1 VPAVISESF
10 SGSLDPRLHWF
21 NEPERWRV
29 ENGLHIATTAA
40 TDFWQRTHYGF
51 RADNGHFL
59 FTPWTGDFTMTA
71 HVRFQPAHQYDQAG
85 LMVRFSEDE
94 WLKTSVEFE
103 PEGPA
108 RLGAVVT
115 RSGYSDWSTQDFPRD
130 RRDIE
135 LRVRRE
141 HDTFL
146 IDWRAAESEHWV
158 QLRVAPLA
166 CGAEATIGLYACSP
180 KAPGLQASF
189 AWLRI
194 E

>member
-1 VPAVISESF
+1 MIGERF
-10 SGSLDPRLHWF
+10 SGPLDPRLQWF
-21 NEPERWRV
+21 NEPECWSS
-29 ENGLHIATTAA
+29 ENGLHIVTTAA

-71 HVRFQPAHQYDQAG
+71 RVRFQPAHQYDQAG
-85 LMVRFSEDE
+85 LMVRFFEDE

-146 IDWRAAESEHWV
+146 VDWRAADPEPWV

-166 CGAEATIGLYACSP
+166 DGPEAHIGLYACSP

>member
-1 VPAVISESF
+1 MIGERL
-10 SGSLDPRLHWF
+10 SGSLDPRLQWF

-71 HVRFQPAHQYDQAG
+71 HVRFQPANQYDQAG

-146 IDWRAAESEHWV
+146 IDWRSAESEPWV

-166 CGAEATIGLYACSP
+166 CGDEAQIGLYVCSP

>member
-1 VPAVISESF
+1 MPAVIGESF
-10 SGSLDPRLHWF
+10 SGSLDPRLQWF

-59 FTPWTGDFTMTA
+59 FTPWTGDFTMTTR
-71 HVRFQPAHQYDQAG
+71 VRFQPAHQYDQAG

-94 WLKTSVEFE
+94 WLKSSVEFE

-130 RRDIE
+130 RRDTE

-146 IDWRAAESEHWV
+146 VDWRAAESEPWV

-166 CGAEATIGLYACSP
+166 CDAEARIGLYACSP